1 MCGFLVFIFALAESP
16 FTGQDASRGLVVVLR
31 RLKVSRG
38 TIKADDFRTVIAK
51 AVAVFC
57 FLKFA
62 NNGVLYV
69 VGLFASSCIT
79 CVL

>member
-1 MCGFLVFIFALAESP
+1 M
-16 FTGQDASRGLVVVLR
+16 LR

-69 VGLFASSCIT
+69 VGLFALSCIT